1 MRAIERRVLQGVAVS
16 TIATGSLQAAIPGKT
31 LTMMGGKDSPTG
43 RHLFAMVG
51 MFMTCIGGAFLARP
65 DDRAVAAMT
74 AAQKLGAA
82 TAIGIGVRRGLFSRT
97 ALGVVGFDGVSGLL
111 ALDYLR
117 RLP

>member
-1 MRAIERRVLQGVAVS
+1 MRAIERKVLQGVACS
-16 TIATGSLQAAIPGKT
+16 TIATGSLQVAMPGKT
-31 LTMMGGKDSPTG
+31 LAMMGVKDSPTA

-51 MFMTCIGGAFLARP
+51 MFMTCTGGAFLARP

-74 AAQKLGAA
+74 VAQKLGAA
-82 TAIGIGVRRGLFSRT
+82 TAIGIGVQRGLFST
-97 ALGVVGFDGVSGLL
+97 AALGVVGFDGVSGLL

>member
-1 MRAIERRVLQGVAVS
+1 MRAIERRVLQGVAAS
-16 TIATGSLQAAIPGKT
+16 TIAMGAMQVAIPGKA
-31 LTMMGGKDSPTG
+31 LSTMGSEDSPTG

-51 MFMTCIGGAFLARP
+51 MFMTCMGGAFIARP

-74 AAQKLGAA
+74 VAQKLGAA
-82 TAIGIGVRRGLFSRT
+82 TAIGIGVQRGLFSSA
-97 ALGVVGFDGVSGLL
+97 ALGVVGFDAVSGLL